1 MYLGINIPILDSQ
14 SSLFIN
20 IFNCLSGLKLK
31 MIINNSSYVNPS
43 KDKSYNRDYLK
54 KKKSNEAFYVK
65 AKLNAQM

>member
-1 MYLGINIPILDSQ
+1 
-14 SSLFIN
+14 
-20 IFNCLSGLKLK
+20 

-54 KKKSNEAFYVK
+54 KKKSHEAFYVK